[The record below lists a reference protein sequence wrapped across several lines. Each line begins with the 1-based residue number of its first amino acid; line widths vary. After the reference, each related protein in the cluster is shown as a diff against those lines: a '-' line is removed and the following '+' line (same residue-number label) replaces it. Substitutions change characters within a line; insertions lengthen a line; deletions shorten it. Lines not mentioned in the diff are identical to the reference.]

1 MAVHT
6 RLTKRE
12 ISDILRVYRI
22 GNLLNFSGIQEGIE
36 NTNYKIKTT
45 NNYYILTI
53 FEERV
58 NKKNLPFFLNL
69 MLNNKPLL
77 LNLILFVSFV
87 ALISAFFIEYVLG
100 HQPCNLCI
108 LERIPYLLAIVIILL
123 NYKFSQF
130 EKLFLVLLIIVFF
143 TATIM
148 SVYHFGIEQGF
159 IEESLVC
166 DLKDGSGA
174 TSKEAI
180 LKQLQEQKVSC
191 KDVTF
196 KIFGL
201 SLTTYNI
208 VISVLITIN
217 TLKIYLNDAKSN

>member
-1 MAVHT
+1 
-6 RLTKRE
+6 
-12 ISDILRVYRI
+12 
-22 GNLLNFSGIQEGIE
+22 
-36 NTNYKIKTT
+36 
-45 NNYYILTI
+45 
-53 FEERV
+53 
-58 NKKNLPFFLNL
+58 
-69 MLNNKPLL
+69 MLNNKSLL
-77 LNLILFVSFV
+77 LKLILFVSFV
-87 ALISAFFIEYVLG
+87 ALISAFFVEYVLG

-130 EKLFLVLLIIVFF
+130 EKLFLVLLIIVFL
-143 TATIM
+143 TATVLSI
-148 SVYHFGIEQGF
+148 YHFGIEQGF

-166 DLKDGSGA
+166 DLRNGSGV
-174 TSKEAI
+174 TSKEEI

-208 VISVLITIN
+208 VISILITIN
-217 TLKIYLNDAKSN
+217 TLKIYLNYAKSK

>member
-1 MAVHT
+1 
-6 RLTKRE
+6 
-12 ISDILRVYRI
+12 
-22 GNLLNFSGIQEGIE
+22 
-36 NTNYKIKTT
+36 
-45 NNYYILTI
+45 
-53 FEERV
+53 
-58 NKKNLPFFLNL
+58 
-69 MLNNKPLL
+69 MLNNKSLL
-77 LNLILFVSFV
+77 LNLILLVSFV
-87 ALISAFFIEYVLG
+87 ALLSAFFIEYVLG

-108 LERIPYLLAIVIILL
+108 LERIPYVIAIVIILL

-130 EKLFLVLLIIVFF
+130 EKIYLVLLIIVFL
-143 TATIM
+143 TATIL

-166 DLKDGSGA
+166 ELKNGSTV
-174 TSKEAI
+174 TSKEEI

-208 VISVLITIN
+208 VISILITIN
-217 TLKIYLNDAKSN
+217 KLKIYLNYAKSK

>member
-1 MAVHT
+1 
-6 RLTKRE
+6 
-12 ISDILRVYRI
+12 
-22 GNLLNFSGIQEGIE
+22 
-36 NTNYKIKTT
+36 
-45 NNYYILTI
+45 
-53 FEERV
+53 
-58 NKKNLPFFLNL
+58 
-69 MLNNKPLL
+69 MLNNKSLF

-87 ALISAFFIEYVLG
+87 ALMSAFFIEYVLG

-108 LERIPYLLAIVIILL
+108 LERIPYVIAIVIILL

-130 EKLFLVLLIIVFF
+130 EKIFLVLLVIVFL
-143 TATIM
+143 TATIL

-166 DLKDGSGA
+166 DLKNSSGV
-174 TSKEAI
+174 TSKEEI

-208 VISVLITIN
+208 VISILITIN
-217 TLKIYLNDAKSN
+217 ALKIYLNYAKSK

>member
-1 MAVHT
+1 
-6 RLTKRE
+6 
-12 ISDILRVYRI
+12 
-22 GNLLNFSGIQEGIE
+22 
-36 NTNYKIKTT
+36 
-45 NNYYILTI
+45 
-53 FEERV
+53 
-58 NKKNLPFFLNL
+58 
-69 MLNNKPLL
+69 MLNNKSLL
-77 LNLILFVSFV
+77 LDIILFVSFV

-108 LERIPYLLAIVIILL
+108 LERIPYVVAIIIVLLT
-123 NYKFSQF
+123 YKFSQY
-130 EKLFLVLLIIVFF
+130 EKLFLVLLIIVFL
-143 TATIM
+143 TATIL

-166 DLKDGSGA
+166 DLKNGSRV
-174 TSKEAI
+174 TSKEEI

-208 VISVLITIN
+208 VISILITIN
-217 TLKIYLNDAKSN
+217 TLKIYLNYAKSK